1 MKVATISH
9 NLKQRATTFNLSD
22 DYENLENT
30 TKLDILNNMFAG
42 LQAEISKQI
51 EILLKEK
58 E

>member
-9 NLKQRATTFNLSD
+9 NLKHRVTTFNLSD